1 MSRRLAPF
9 ALSALLVLGGCA
21 SPPPDLISLAE
32 QVRAS
37 ETAFAASMAS
47 RDFQAFAGW
56 IADDATFVNG
66 GKPLRGKA
74 AVLVH
79 WARFF
84 KSPAAPFAWKP
95 EIVEVIES
103 GRLAYSEGPV
113 SLPDGKIIARY
124 FSTWRREGSGEW
136 RVVIDNGYD
145 TCNCPAK

>member
-1 MSRRLAPF
+1 
-9 ALSALLVLGGCA
+9 
-21 SPPPDLISLAE
+21 
-32 QVRAS
+32 VRAS

-47 RDFQAFAGW
+47 RDFQAFAAW

-74 AVLVH
+74 AVLMH
-79 WARFF
+79 WERFF
-84 KSPAAPFAWKP
+84 KSRPHPSP
-95 EIVEVIES
+95 GSPRSSRLIQS

-124 FSTWRREGSGEW
+124 FSTWRRESSTGEW